1 MVHGGPPRVIASTGA
16 DRHRSAAVSG
26 TVDRDRYYRSS
37 SPVKQVPVA
46 RTSSQRDPISSSPTR
61 RRPTSNFSPTQRRSV
76 EQSSTIA
83 QTETRG
89 HSTSRERST
98 QNVAQTETRGH
109 STSRERSTQ
118 NISSTRD
125 PPPRDHLDEAGE
137 SLCDY
142 DTSATM
148 LYELLESSCWE
159 KARSRCRSHPTE
171 VRTWI
176 VRKDKSLRVRW
187 KLLPLHAAIIFQSPN
202 FVVSA
207 LLERYPGAASRKD
220 DQGMLPLHLAFRHKQ
235 EDEDLLELLLV
246 QYPKAVMIKDRRD
259 RVPLEHGRECKFS
272 AKLMRLYAD
281 ATVAGSRA
289 MAKCEDSRTTQTSLI
304 TSVSGSQRARM
315 EAENEARLDVL
326 RVEHENEIK
335 HLRDAHHNELK
346 TMGEEHQ
353 GEIKALKTVSEDRI
367 QILREHHTVALRQLK
382 HGADN
387 EKRTLVDQHNEEI
400 EEFKELLSREAGKD
414 REDMV
419 SMEQEVVRL
428 RVEMEDVGMESER
441 IAAQY
446 ERLQTHTDELKEVLE
461 SITNDQSSIEEM
473 AAQQQDE
480 LDLARTM
487 RKQLVQTLMQQE
499 DDEGQNDRLRGTK
512 IVELAQLTRDSIAKV
527 LENNALVESHLMDLQ
542 MMESHQVGS
551 QQVEADPVEA
561 HREVSRVEVEREN
574 DEDEGRFSAAAAIEV
589 TAGEGADVFIAGDDD
604 RFATRARE
612 EFYGIEKQSR
622 SDYIKSQ
629 KESTDEY
636 YGDIAIL
643 GDEISAITE
652 LSEHM

>member
-1 MVHGGPPRVIASTGA
+1 MVHGGPPRVIASAGA

-46 RTSSQRDPISSSPTR
+46 RTSSQREPISSPSPTR
-61 RRPTSNFSPTQRRSV
+61 RRPTSTFSPTQRRSA
-76 EQSSTIA
+76 EQSSTLT

-89 HSTSRERST
+89 QSTSRERAT
-98 QNVAQTETRGH
+98 QNVRD
-109 STSRERSTQ
+109 
-118 NISSTRD
+118 SSTRD

-289 MAKCEDSRTTQTSLI
+289 LAKGEDSRTTQNSLI
-304 TSVSGSQRARM
+304 TTVSGSQRARM

-326 RVEHENEIK
+326 RVEHDDEIK
-335 HLRDAHHNELK
+335 HLRDAHHNEMK

-353 GEIKALKTVSEDRI
+353 SEIKALKTVSEDRI
-367 QILREHHTVALRQLK
+367 QTLREHHTVALRQLK
-382 HGADN
+382 HGADH
-387 EKRTLVDQHNEEI
+387 EKQTLVDQHNEEI

-414 REDMV
+414 REDME

-473 AAQQQDE
+473 AAQQQEE
-480 LDLARTM
+480 LDLARAM
-487 RKQLVQTLMQQE
+487 RKQLVQTLMRQE

-527 LENNALVESHLMDLQ
+527 LENNALVESHLLDLQMMESHQVESQ

-551 QQVEADPVEA
+551 QQVESHRVESDPVESQ
-561 HREVSRVEVEREN
+561 REVSRVEVEREN

-589 TAGEGADVFIAGDDD
+589 TAGEGDDVFITDDD
-604 RFATRARE
+604 RLATRARE

-652 LSEHM
+652 LSDH

>member
-1 MVHGGPPRVIASTGA
+1 MQHVRDPPPR
-16 DRHRSAAVSG
+16 
-26 TVDRDRYYRSS
+26 
-37 SPVKQVPVA
+37 
-46 RTSSQRDPISSSPTR
+46 
-61 RRPTSNFSPTQRRSV
+61 
-76 EQSSTIA
+76 E
-83 QTETRG
+83 
-89 HSTSRERST
+89 
-98 QNVAQTETRGH
+98 
-109 STSRERSTQ
+109 
-118 NISSTRD
+118 

-137 SLCDY
+137 SHCDY

-159 KARSRCRSHPTE
+159 KARSRCRSHPAE

-289 MAKCEDSRTTQTSLI
+289 LSLNKGEDTHTAQSSLI
-304 TSVSGSQRARM
+304 ASVSASQRARL

-326 RVEHENEIK
+326 RVEHENDIK
-335 HLRDAHHNELK
+335 VLGDAHHTELK
-346 TMGEEHQ
+346 TLGEEHQ
-353 GEIKALKTVSEDRI
+353 NDIRALKAVNEDRI
-367 QILREHHTVALRQLK
+367 QTIREHHAVALRQMN
-382 HGADN
+382 HVADDG
-387 EKRTLVDQHNEEI
+387 KQRLIDQHNEEI
-400 EEFKELLSREAGKD
+400 EELKELLSREAGKD
-414 REDMV
+414 RQSIEL
-419 SMEQEVVRL
+419 MEKEVRRL
-428 RVEMEDVGMESER
+428 RAEMDDVGPGSER
-441 IAAQY
+441 LVAQY
-446 ERLQTHTDELKEVLE
+446 ERLLAYTDELKEVLE
-461 SITNDQSSIEEM
+461 NISNDQRRVEEM
-473 AAQQQDE
+473 AAQQQVE
-480 LDLARTM
+480 LDAARTM
-487 RKQLVQTLMQQE
+487 RKQLVQTLMRQE
-499 DDEGQNDRLRGTK
+499 DDEGENDRMRGTK
-512 IVELAQLTRDSIAKV
+512 MVELAQLTRDAITKV
-527 LENNALVESHLMDLQ
+527 LESNTLAESHLMESHLMDSHRV
-542 MMESHQVGS
+542 ESHRVES
-551 QQVEADPVEA
+551 HRVESRQVESRQVES

-574 DEDEGRFSAAAAIEV
+574 EERCFSPATVAEAAAEE
-589 TAGEGADVFIAGDDD
+589 EGGDDD
-604 RFATRARE
+604 EFIAEDDRFNVRARE

-622 SDYIKSQ
+622 SDYIKRE

-636 YGDIAIL
+636 YGDVAIL

-652 LSEHM
+652 LSGNM